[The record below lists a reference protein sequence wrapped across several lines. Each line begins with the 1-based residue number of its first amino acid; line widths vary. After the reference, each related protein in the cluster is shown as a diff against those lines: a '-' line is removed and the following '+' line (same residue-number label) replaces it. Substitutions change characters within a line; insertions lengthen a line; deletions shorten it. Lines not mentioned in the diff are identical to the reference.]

1 MVPIAGKNSFIWT
14 GPRPTLLIMDPE
26 LIREVFAKSYVYQ
39 KIPSNALT
47 KLLAQ
52 GLASQD
58 THKWS
63 KHRRIINSAFQLEKL
78 KVISYYVQRLG

>member
-1 MVPIAGKNSFIWT
+1 MPIAGKNSFIWA

-52 GLASQD
+52 GLANYD
-58 THKWS
+58 ADKWS
-63 KHRRIINSAFQLEKL
+63 KHRRLINPAFHLEKL
-78 KVISYYVQRLG
+78 KVISTYVQRLG